1 MPEDGQ
7 SRTPGPSGGTERWD
21 KMDRYDPLTTE
32 FHGEGTGRRV
42 AYNDFST
49 IDWIHDTTKERVRQ
63 RKLRSLSGLPG
74 LYKRAL
80 DVSQGWIVVTLIGLL
95 TGILAGYI
103 NISSEWL
110 SDLKLG
116 VCREGYYLN
125 EKFCCWLA
133 DGDECSDWR
142 SWSESLFSLPTNG
155 YLGWWIDY
163 AFFIFWATLF
173 GIVSGLLVK
182 NYAPYAAGSGI
193 PEVKTILGGF
203 VIRKFLGFWTLIIK
217 CIGLALSVASGMA
230 LGKEGPLVHVA
241 CSLGNIIPRI
251 FQKYATNEAKKRE
264 ILSAASAAGVS
275 VAFGA
280 PIGGVL
286 FSLEEVSYYFP
297 YKTMWRS
304 FFCAMVAAL
313 SLQLV
318 NPFRTGK
325 LVLFQVE
332 YKRNWHVFELPFF
345 ILLGILG
352 GLYGAMFIKLNLR
365 YAALRKRS
373 WLREWPLH
381 EVGTIAL
388 VTAILSYPFHF
399 ARSNSSLIVANL
411 FKECEE
417 VETDFHGLCK
427 YVPV

>member
-1 MPEDGQ
+1 MQVFQERLSGLFRPSE
-7 SRTPGPSGGTERWD
+7 SVYTPRWD
-21 KMDRYDPLTTE
+21 KMDAYDPE
-32 FHGEGTGRRV
+32 FQTEGTGRRV
-42 AYNDFST
+42 MYNDFTT

-63 RKLRSLSGLPG
+63 RQLRSIKSLRGV
-74 LYKRAL
+74 YVRAL
-80 DVSQGWIVVTLIGLL
+80 DVSQGWIVVALIGIL
-95 TGILAGYI
+95 TGLLAGYI

-110 SDLKLG
+110 SDLKG
-116 VCREGYYLN
+116 GFCTEGYYLN

-133 DGDECSDWR
+133 DGNACSDWR
-142 SWSESLFSLPTNG
+142 SWSESLGLSTES
-155 YLGWWIDY
+155 YVGWGIDY
-163 AFFIFWATLF
+163 VFFIFWATLF
-173 GIVSGLLVK
+173 GILSGLLVK

-203 VIRKFLGFWTLIIK
+203 VIRKFLGFWTLVTK

-241 CSLGNIIPRI
+241 CSLGNIIPRV

-365 YAALRKRS
+365 YAAFRKRS
-373 WLREWPLH
+373 WLREWPLY
-381 EVGTIAL
+381 EVGIIAL

-399 ARSNSSLIVANL
+399 ARANSSLIVANL

-427 YVPV
+427 